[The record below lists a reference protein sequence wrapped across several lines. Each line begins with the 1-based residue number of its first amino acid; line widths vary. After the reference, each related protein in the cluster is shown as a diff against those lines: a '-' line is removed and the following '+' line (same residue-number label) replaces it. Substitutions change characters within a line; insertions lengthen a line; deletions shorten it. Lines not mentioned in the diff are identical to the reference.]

1 MEPKNTRPVTSGSKV
16 ASSFSIRQLLCLSE
30 PPFDCERP
38 TNLYCSKKQPI
49 GNDSLTRE
57 NEVLDEPPPEPV
69 SEHKSSSC
77 CPPELLSRKRSFIQ
91 QQQQQQQQRHQEH
104 SEKDYLLPSR
114 PFMHHLWRFS
124 ELFGTDDACLENYNS
139 KRNLM
144 PATTFVPLQSGDS
157 LVKTSRQLS
166 SHKTSSGLDAI
177 RCNSNILTG
186 TVQESDA
193 DDLPPFFL
201 HNNASTYASIPIFPR
216 ETSGKQ
222 YRRRKAR
229 TVFSDHQLLGLE
241 HRFESQHYLSTPE
254 RIELANRLS
263 LSETQVKTW
272 FQNRRMKHKKMKRSY
287 VSSGQDT
294 QQSLPL
300 SGKRDGNPNYPG
312 TCGTNSSCSGTE
324 DLEYERTRKVE
335 NFLCLPPSPTLSAS
349 ASETYVNLEAVQS
362 ETWRAKRQ
370 VVIDA
375 LCNPP
380 PKKESKSLVV
390 SSEADVSIPVK
401 CRISEYESAQ
411 SGKDLM
417 TSCGVTRDVSDFDDL
432 KSSVFNPKFLMQH
445 YFLNCATQ

>member
-1 MEPKNTRPVTSGSKV
+1 MV
-16 ASSFSIRQLLCLSE
+16 CLSE
-30 PPFDCERP
+30 AVMDDAVMNAHIVSYR
-38 TNLYCSKKQPI
+38 SQKKQTCRDAYTDTYSI
-49 GNDSLTRE
+49 YH
-57 NEVLDEPPPEPV
+57 VI
-69 SEHKSSSC
+69 
-77 CPPELLSRKRSFIQ
+77 SF
-91 QQQQQQQQRHQEH
+91 R
-104 SEKDYLLPSR
+104 
-114 PFMHHLWRFS
+114 
-124 ELFGTDDACLENYNS
+124 A
-139 KRNLM
+139 
-144 PATTFVPLQSGDS
+144 
-157 LVKTSRQLS
+157 
-166 SHKTSSGLDAI
+166 DAI
-177 RCNSNILTG
+177 RT
-186 TVQESDA
+186 
-193 DDLPPFFL
+193 
-201 HNNASTYASIPIFPR
+201 STYASIPIFSR

-294 QQSLPL
+294 QQGLPL

-417 TSCGVTRDVSDFDDL
+417 TSCGVPRDASDFDDL

-445 YFLNCATQ
+445 YFLNCPISWGGVTNLSSG